1 MLNNLNNICYMH
13 VNFYK
18 RPQIQV
24 NNSHSKME
32 NSTLFLEYLSE
43 FIANS
48 ATRRVN
54 GYGTVGLAHNTI
66 RTYKSLYRITKEYE
80 LEKSQQLFLAGI
92 DKKMAVSFTQFLKIE
107 KQYSDNYCGQLLK
120 LLKIILRD
128 AQKSGFEIH
137 PYSNYIESF
146 KQKSSDR
153 IIHFLNPAEI
163 KVLKGLERIP
173 SELEDSYKW
182 LLIGLSIGQR
192 VSDLLSLKSSN
203 IRKANNGL
211 YIDIIQQK
219 TKKAVTIG
227 VADPLVIDLL
237 ESEFPKVLSQEAFNK
252 QIKMICKI
260 AGIDEV
266 VRGFKNNP
274 KTRRKEVLSA
284 PKYEFVTSH
293 IMRRSFAT
301 NYYGKIETPLLMNI
315 TGHTK
320 ESTFLTYIG
329 THQNK
334 DALADLFM
342 QKAGVIW

>member
-66 RTYKSLYRITKEYE
+66 RTYKSLYRIIKEYE

-92 DKKMAVSFTQFLKIE
+92 DKNVAVSFTQFLKIE

-192 VSDLLSLKSSN
+192 VSDLLSLNASN

-252 QIKMICKI
+252 HIKMICKI

-342 QKAGVIW
+342 QKASVIW

>member
-1 MLNNLNNICYMH
+1 MH

-18 RPQIQV
+18 RPQIQI
-24 NNSHSKME
+24 NNPHSKME

-80 LEKSQQLFLAGI
+80 LEKSQQLYLAGI

-163 KVLKGLERIP
+163 KVLKGLERMP

-192 VSDLLSLKSSN
+192 VSDLLSLNSSN

-260 AGIDEV
+260 AGINEV

-274 KTRRKEVLSA
+274 KTRRKEVVDA

-293 IMRRSFAT
+293 IMRRSFAS

>member
-66 RTYKSLYRITKEYE
+66 RTYKSLYRIIKEYE
-80 LEKSQQLFLAGI
+80 LEKSHQLFLAGI
-92 DKKMAVSFTQFLKIE
+92 DKKMAMSFTQFLKIE

-163 KVLKGLERIP
+163 KVLKGLERMP

-192 VSDLLSLKSSN
+192 VSDLLSLNASN

-260 AGIDEV
+260 VGIDEV

-301 NYYGKIETPLLMNI
+301 NYYGKIETPILMNI